1 MQWEG
6 LNTLARAATL
16 LEKRVDHDIQTE
28 REKRKMQA
36 YLRRFEAMEQQEMRQ
51 LEKASVAAA
60 RERPSK
66 RVKSQTAHALLGKI
80 VWKEFKDQHG
90 RRKMYQGEVVSVC
103 YTKKGKSVFN
113 FARGVTSTV
122 KFLVEYSDGDSE
134 DMTETDVLKYMVV

>member
-16 LEKRVDHDIQTE
+16 LEKRVDPDIQTE

-36 YLRRFEAMEQQEMRQ
+36 YIRQFEVMEQQEMRQ
-51 LEKASVAAA
+51 LEKAVAAAA

-66 RVKSQTAHALLGKI
+66 RIKAQVGHELLGKI

-90 RRKMYQGEVVSVC
+90 RRKMYQGEVVSVTC
-103 YTKKGKSVFN
+103 TKKGMSVFN
-113 FARGVTSTV
+113 FAGGVTSTV